1 MYPTTSDGRYF
12 LACWYSDR
20 TPEHGRLPRLSPFTC
35 AFIPSSFMVVRLLTQ
50 NRIRPHCQGANH
62 KKRAKKKRHSLSGAF
77 SYLERET
84 RLESALF
91 LLESIDVFS

>member
-35 AFIPSSFMVVRLLTQ
+35 AFILRVLWLCGYSRK
-50 NRIRPHCQGANH
+50 I
-62 KKRAKKKRHSLSGAF
+62 
-77 SYLERET
+77 
-84 RLESALF
+84 ESARTARVPT
-91 LLESIDVFS
+91 IKNAQKKNATH

>member
-35 AFIPSSFMVVRLLTQ
+35 AFILRVLWLCGYSRKIESARTARVPTIKNAQ
-50 NRIRPHCQGANH
+50 
-62 KKRAKKKRHSLSGAF
+62 KKRHSLSGAF
-77 SYLERET
+77 PYLEWET

-91 LLESIDVFS
+91 LLESIDFFP